1 MRFELP
7 KLFTANDAVPP
18 PNQNRPPSLPGELRD
33 MTYKYT
39 LTEDQAL
46 LLVEHG
52 EPGDNLRSFKGYRPT
67 DPSVESNRLK

>member
-1 MRFELP
+1 
-7 KLFTANDAVPP
+7 
-18 PNQNRPPSLPGELRD
+18 

-39 LTEDQAL
+39 LTEDQGL

-67 DPSVESNRLK
+67 DPSVESNRLQ